1 MSSVIVC
8 GTAVR
13 SVQPDR
19 ATVSLGIS
27 QVSAD
32 AATAM
37 NEIATRSQLL
47 EALVGELGFDRT
59 AWITDG
65 VRVAEEWQWQH
76 DSNVLVG
83 YRATSGITVTVRTL
97 DLVGPLLQRA
107 VTTCGATIRSL
118 QWHVDDD
125 NPVRIE
131 LLGDAARDA
140 RTRAGAYAMALG
152 LQVGNVEVISES
164 PIDVGRPPTEMMA
177 ARAMKAESDAMAVNE
192 GAVEVRAEVHVRFG
206 LTPA

>member
-1 MSSVIVC
+1 MSSVIVS

-27 QVSAD
+27 QVTAD
-32 AATAM
+32 AATAI

-65 VRVAEEWQWQH
+65 VQVAEEWQWQN

-83 YRATSGITVTVRTL
+83 YRATSGITVTVRQL
-97 DLVGPLLQRA
+97 PLVGPLLQRA
-107 VTTCGATIRSL
+107 VTSCGATIRSL
-118 QWHVDDD
+118 LWHVDDD

-131 LLGDAARDA
+131 LMGDAARDA
-140 RTRAGAYAMALG
+140 RARAGAYAVALG
-152 LQVGNVEVISES
+152 MQVGNVELISES
-164 PIDVGRPPTEMMA
+164 PIDAGRPPVEAMMA
-177 ARAMKAESDAMAVNE
+177 RSMKAESDAMSVNE
-192 GAVEVRAEVHVRFG
+192 GVVEVRAEVHVRFG
-206 LTPA
+206 LTAG

>member
-27 QVSAD
+27 QVTAD
-32 AATAM
+32 AATAI

-59 AWITDG
+59 AWVTDG
-65 VRVAEEWQWQH
+65 VRVAEEWQWQN

-83 YRATSGITVTVRTL
+83 YRATSGITVTVRQL
-97 DLVGPLLQRA
+97 QLVGPLLQRA
-107 VTTCGATIRSL
+107 VTSCAATIRSL
-118 QWHVDDD
+118 LWHVDDD

-131 LLGDAARDA
+131 LMGDAARDA
-140 RTRAGAYAMALG
+140 RDRAGAYAAALG
-152 LQVGNVEVISES
+152 MQVGNVELISES
-164 PIDVGRPPTEMMA
+164 PIDAGRPPVEMMM
-177 ARAMKAESDAMAVNE
+177 ARSTKAESDSMSVNE
-192 GAVEVRAEVHVRFG
+192 GVVEVRAEVHVRFA
-206 LTPA
+206 LTAG